1 MKLIFALTRFLTLHE
16 ITHTKLI
23 MATAGHPP
31 SLRVQKVTKIFN
43 KFDMNEDGHLSR
55 DEMSALVVA
64 VNPRVHFSEDQ
75 ISAILDEV
83 FRTYGDYIDI
93 EKGLTF
99 EGLLQT
105 YDDGAGD
112 VDRDFDALSIEAVKE
127 TSEEEDDDVASLEG
141 TSRASS
147 LPSKRSGAISTSGD
161 DRNLTPAS
169 RRKRSVGSWAGSPRN
184 GIVYDD
190 TWRLVEDLE
199 MIIRRIEAKM
209 DAKNRKLKGD
219 DASATV
225 TTVGLSR
232 DLGAEGNVSTVEV
245 SINRRPWEE
254 LGMDYSNFQRS
265 LGEIRER
272 ANASRT
278 QEEAFD
284 AHMAIGRALFEHRLY
299 KEALVSFKRATEL
312 KPTDVRSHF
321 QFGNTLYSLGR
332 VSEAREAYTLALDAG
347 EISSSQWTSLLPQIH
362 VNLGIALEGEGMLL
376 GASEHYKEA
385 AIREPKHY
393 RALKHLG
400 SALYGVGE
408 YRAAKKALTEAI
420 FLNPDYADAHC
431 DLGSTLHSLGDY
443 DDAVKEF
450 QKAIELK
457 QDHIEALFNL
467 ATLFKDTGK
476 FQRAADMYARVL
488 ALQSHNWRAELN
500 RAVSLLG
507 AGHIDDAKRAFK
519 EAYKMTRRSE
529 LYDAIV
535 HLRHM
540 ERRPKGLSSFLRKGE
555 ENGGAV
561 GDSFR
566 AEDNSVTVEASRFR
580 RANASTTPRQWLAWA
595 LEIRKFQRCTR
606 LNKCDIATIKKEIAQ
621 TNLPVSSS
629 GMGTAEKSIR
639 KEALERVLRRML
651 HFLKPEAFQGAMKAI
666 NEKVLTLLDTNDS
679 GRVDLGMVFAVLAP
693 VCGGPLDKRK
703 HTAFDSLV
711 WRSSRNKGGEISKGD
726 ASQYIKVLRA
736 AYLAAPQEQDDLV
749 EINRGEEDRASI
761 SYPEFVELFDD
772 AEWGFGILNI
782 LVRLE
787 MEDRVRHGR
796 QTCSVCSYPIIGPR
810 FKEVR
815 SNFSLCSFC
824 YSTGKVPLMARQE
837 EYYFKEYNSEVEAV
851 KDRFKLFKSR
861 SSLHSQI

>member
-1 MKLIFALTRFLTLHE
+1 
-16 ITHTKLI
+16 
-23 MATAGHPP
+23 MATAGQAP

-43 KFDMNEDGHLSR
+43 KFDTNQDGRLSR
-55 DEMSALVVA
+55 EEMSALVVA
-64 VNPRVHFSEDQ
+64 VNPRVQFSEDQ

-83 FRTYGDYIDI
+83 FRTYGDYIDG
-93 EKGLTF
+93 ENGLSF

-112 VDRDFDALSIEAVKE
+112 VDRDFDALNLEAVKE

-161 DRNLTPAS
+161 DRHPTPVS

-184 GIVYDD
+184 GIAYDD

-199 MIIRRIEAKM
+199 MSIRRIEAKM
-209 DAKNRKLKGD
+209 DAKNRKSKGD
-219 DASATV
+219 GPSATT

-232 DLGAEGNVSTVEV
+232 DLGAENNAATVEV
-245 SINRRPWEE
+245 LLSRRPWEE
-254 LGMDYSNFQRS
+254 LGLEYVNFQRS
-265 LGEIRER
+265 LGEIRDR

-284 AHMAIGRALFEHRLY
+284 AHMAVGRALFEHRLY

-312 KPTDVRSHF
+312 KPTDVRPHF
-321 QFGNTLYSLGR
+321 QHGNTLYSLGR
-332 VSEAREAYTLALDAG
+332 ISEAREAYTLALDAG
-347 EISSSQWTSLLPQIH
+347 EVSNSQWGSLLPQIH

-408 YRAAKKALTEAI
+408 YRAARKALMEAI

-431 DLGSTLHSLGDY
+431 DLGSTLHVLGDF
-443 DDAVKEF
+443 DEAVKEF

-467 ATLFKDTGK
+467 GTLFKDTGK
-476 FQRAADMYARVL
+476 FQRAADTYSRVL
-488 ALQSHNWRAELN
+488 ALQGNNWRAELN

-507 AGHIDDAKRAFK
+507 AGQIDEAKKAFK

-535 HLRHM
+535 HLRQM
-540 ERRPKGLSSFLRKGE
+540 ERRPKGLSSFLRRGE
-555 ENGGAV
+555 ENGGTV

-566 AEDNSVTVEASRFR
+566 AEDNSIMVEASRFR
-580 RANASTTPRQWLAWA
+580 RANASTTPSQWLACA
-595 LEIRKFQRCTR
+595 LEIRKFQRCAR
-606 LNKCDIATIKKEIAQ
+606 LSKCDTASIKKEISQ

-629 GMGTAEKSIR
+629 SMGTSEKSIR
-639 KEALERVLRRML
+639 KEVLEKVLRRLL

-666 NEKVLTLLDTNDS
+666 NEKVLTLLDTTDS
-679 GRVDLGMVFAVLAP
+679 GRVDLGMVFAVLSP
-693 VCGGPLDKRK
+693 LCGGSLDKRK
-703 HTAFDSLV
+703 HTAFDALV
-711 WRSSRNKGGEISKGD
+711 WRSSKNKGGEISRGD
-726 ASQYIKVLRA
+726 ANQYMKILRD
-736 AYLAAPQEQDDLV
+736 AYLAPQEQNDLEEV
-749 EINRGEEDRASI
+749 NREEDHSSI
-761 SYPEFVELFDD
+761 SYSEFLEIFDD
-772 AEWGFGILNI
+772 SEWGFGILK
-782 LVRLE
+782 VVARLE
-787 MEDRVRHGR
+787 TEDRVRHGN
-796 QTCSVCSYPIIGPR
+796 QACSVCSYPIIGPR

-824 YSTGKVPLMARQE
+824 YSTGKVPLTARQE
-837 EYYFKEYNSEVEAV
+837 EYYFKEYTSEVEAV
-851 KDRFKLFKSR
+851 KDRLKLFKSR
-861 SSLHSQI
+861 SSLYS

>member
-1 MKLIFALTRFLTLHE
+1 
-16 ITHTKLI
+16 
-23 MATAGHPP
+23 MATTGHPP
-31 SLRVQKVTKIFN
+31 SLRVLKVTKIFS
-43 KFDMNEDGHLSR
+43 KFDMNGDGHLSR
-55 DEMSALVVA
+55 EEMSALVVA
-64 VNPRVHFSEDQ
+64 VNPRVQFSDDQ

-83 FRTYGDYIDI
+83 FRTYGDYINSQ
-93 EKGLTF
+93 KGLTF

-112 VDRDFDALSIEAVKE
+112 VDRDFDALNLEGVKD

-147 LPSKRSGAISTSGD
+147 LPSKRSGAIATPGE

-184 GIVYDD
+184 GIAYDD

-209 DAKNRKLKGD
+209 DAKYRKSKAD
-219 DASATV
+219 YNSATT

-232 DLGAEGNVSTVEV
+232 DLSAEGNASAVEV
-245 SINRRPWEE
+245 SISRRPWDE
-254 LGMDYSNFQRS
+254 LGTDYASFQRS

-272 ANASRT
+272 ANSSRT

-312 KPTDVRSHF
+312 KPTDVRPHF
-321 QFGNTLYSLGR
+321 QYGNTLYSLGR
-332 VSEAREAYTLALDAG
+332 ISEAREAYTLALDAG
-347 EISSSQWTSLLPQIH
+347 EIGSSQWGSLLPQIH

-467 ATLFKDTGK
+467 GTLFKDTGK

-488 ALQSHNWRAELN
+488 TLQSRNWRAELN

-507 AGHIDDAKRAFK
+507 AGQIEDAKRAFK
-519 EAYKMTRRSE
+519 EAYKMTKRSE

-535 HLRHM
+535 HLRQM
-540 ERRPKGLSSFLRKGE
+540 ERRPKGLSSFLRRGE
-555 ENGGAV
+555 ENGGLV

-566 AEDNSVTVEASRFR
+566 AEDNSRTVEVSRFR
-580 RANASTTPRQWLAWA
+580 RANASTTPRQWLACA
-595 LEIRKFQRCTR
+595 LEVRKFQRCTR
-606 LNKCDIATIKKEIAQ
+606 LNKCDISTLKKELVQPNPPIF
-621 TNLPVSSS
+621 TS
-629 GMGTAEKSIR
+629 GIGTAEKSIR
-639 KEALERVLRRML
+639 KEGLERILRRLL
-651 HFLKPEAFQGAMKAI
+651 HFLKPEAFQGAVKAI
-666 NEKVLTLLDTNDS
+666 NKKVLTVLDLNES

-693 VCGGPLDKRK
+693 ICGGPLDKRK
-703 HTAFDSLV
+703 HAAFDALV
-711 WRSSRNKGGEISKGD
+711 WRSSTDKGGEISKGD
-726 ASQYIKVLRA
+726 ASQYIKILRA
-736 AYLAAPQEQDDLV
+736 AYLCSPEEQNDLV
-749 EINRGEEDRASI
+749 EITREEEDRTSI

-782 LVRLE
+782 LARLE
-787 MEDRVRHGR
+787 TEDRVRHGR
-796 QTCSVCSYPIIGPR
+796 QTCSVCSYPIVGPR

-815 SNFSLCSFC
+815 SSFSLCSFC
-824 YSTGKVPLMARQE
+824 YSTGKVPLISRQE

-851 KDRFKLFKSR
+851 KDRCAEYTSCVSKCDA
-861 SSLHSQI
+861 